1 MIKYYLTFIFLCV
14 AFILSNRAQ
23 NGNIF
28 LTKADSNFKILD
40 FEMAQLYYSRAAF
53 DENNPNIQATILFK
67 KAESLLLL
75 NKIKQAFNVCQSISL
90 TELNDSMRAEV
101 LYKNALYAFLAE
113 DYFEAKSKLLLLEE
127 IYLNKKSEAKTKIL
141 NVLILNEEGKYAEAR
156 TKLLNY
162 ISEDKNLSEDQKL
175 YSLRNADSIYQVNKV
190 PKLKNEKRAIT
201 LNSGTLGFGYFY
213 GGYIAEG
220 ISSFIFQTAG
230 LGLSALAIYNGY
242 YATGLIAP
250 FTIYNYFHVGSIKR
264 IEYLIE
270 RDNYKK
276 KRKFNQSIKAAII
289 HVLQ

>member
-1 MIKYYLTFIFLCV
+1 MKKYYLTFIFLYV
-14 AFILSNRAQ
+14 VFILSNKAQ
-23 NGNIF
+23 NRNTF
-28 LTKADSNFKILD
+28 LIEADSNFKILD
-40 FEMAQLYYSRAAF
+40 FEIAQLYYSRAAF
-53 DENNPNIQATILFK
+53 EENDPNRQATILFK

-75 NKIKQAFNVCQSISL
+75 NKIKQAFKVCQSISMS
-90 TELNDSMRAEV
+90 ELNDSLRTEV

-127 IYLNKKSEAKTKIL
+127 IYPDKKYDAKTKIL
-141 NVLILNEEGKYAEAR
+141 NVLILNEEGKYTEAR

-175 YSLRNADSIYQVNKV
+175 FVLRSADSIYPANKV
-190 PKLKNEKRAIT
+190 PKLKNEQKAIT

-230 LGLSALAIYNGY
+230 IGLSALAIYNGY

-276 KRKFNQSIKAAII
+276 KRKFNQSIKNKII
-289 HVLQ
+289 KVLQ